1 MAATAS
7 TSWRVATGNA
17 MLLALYL
24 VPAWAWAAWQI
35 WVSPIH
41 GVFASANLGPAMFA
55 ANVLQLEPLD
65 MVRFALLVALAK
77 LTVVIFFMAF
87 VVFSLSSLEH
97 EREEG
102 RELLH
107 VGLTLAAIIA
117 FVSTILAWRFGE
129 AEALRLHAT
138 ETLMILSA
146 AIVVIADMPPA
157 ELVQDNEPLEV
168 AAPGPVPVDVANS
181 NDPRNAAA

>member
-7 TSWRVATGNA
+7 ASWRVATGNA

-24 VPAWAWAAWQI
+24 VPAWAYAVWKI
-35 WVSPIH
+35 WVAPIH
-41 GVFASANLGPAMFA
+41 GLFATANLGPAMFA
-55 ANVLQLEPLD
+55 ANFLHLEPLNL
-65 MVRFALLVALAK
+65 VRFALLVALAK
-77 LTVVIFFMAF
+77 FTVVVFFIAF
-87 VVFSLSSLEH
+87 AVFSLSSRED

-107 VGLTLAAIIA
+107 VGLALAAIVA

-146 AIVVIADMPPA
+146 AIVVIADVPQA
-157 ELVQDNEPLEV
+157 ELVQDNVPLE
-168 AAPGPVPVDVANS
+168 AAMPDPVPVDVANM
-181 NDPRNAAA
+181 NNTRNVA

>member
-24 VPAWAWAAWQI
+24 VPAWAYAVWKVWAAP
-35 WVSPIH
+35 VH
-41 GVFASANLGPAMFA
+41 GLFATANLGPAIFA
-55 ANVLQLEPLD
+55 ANYLQLEPVNL
-65 MVRFALLVALAK
+65 VRFALLVALLK
-77 LTVVIFFMAF
+77 FTVVVFFIAF
-87 VVFSLSSLEH
+87 VVFSLSSRDD

-107 VGLTLAAIIA
+107 VALALASTVS
-117 FVSTILAWRFGE
+117 FVSTLLAWRFGE

-146 AIVVIADMPPA
+146 AIVVIVDVPQA
-157 ELVQDNEPLEV
+157 ELVQDNVPLEA
-168 AAPGPVPVDVANS
+168 AAPGPVPVDVANT
-181 NDPRNAAA
+181 NDPRNAVA